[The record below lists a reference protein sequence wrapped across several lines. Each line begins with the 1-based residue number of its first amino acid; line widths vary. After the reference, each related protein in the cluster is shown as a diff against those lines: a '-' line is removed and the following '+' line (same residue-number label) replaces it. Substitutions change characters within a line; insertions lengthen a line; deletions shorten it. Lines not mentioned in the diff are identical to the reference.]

1 MYTIVISLGDVTV
14 VWDAMTV
21 KASRLSKEKGD
32 IMKADLC
39 NGSQLLLLDKGDHYS
54 AIVIPDTAGRK
65 ERRKVVKRK
74 ARIQDSD
81 YEVEPK
87 KLCSRES
94 DVESMVSSTKLCL
107 VWNNYCA
114 LAPLLHYIANKVQR
128 KVAKQFIRQFYVFQ
142 RGYNIRGHKT
152 TTPSQ
157 AYVHNYCI

>member
-1 MYTIVISLGDVTV
+1 MM

-21 KASRLSKEKGD
+21 KASRITKKEGD

-74 ARIQDSD
+74 DRILDSN

-94 DVESMVSSTKLCL
+94 DIESMVS
-107 VWNNYCA
+107 
-114 LAPLLHYIANKVQR
+114 NK
-128 KVAKQFIRQFYVFQ
+128 
-142 RGYNIRGHKT
+142 
-152 TTPSQ
+152 
-157 AYVHNYCI
+157 

>member
-1 MYTIVISLGDVTV
+1 MTV

-65 ERRKVVKRK
+65 ERRKVVKRM

-94 DVESMVSSTKLCL
+94 DVESMVSSTKSCL

-114 LAPLLHYIANKVQR
+114 LAVFSPLVALHSKQGAKKSSQTIYKTVLRIPEGVQYSR
-128 KVAKQFIRQFYVFQ
+128 
-142 RGYNIRGHKT
+142 T
-152 TTPSQ
+152 
-157 AYVHNYCI
+157 